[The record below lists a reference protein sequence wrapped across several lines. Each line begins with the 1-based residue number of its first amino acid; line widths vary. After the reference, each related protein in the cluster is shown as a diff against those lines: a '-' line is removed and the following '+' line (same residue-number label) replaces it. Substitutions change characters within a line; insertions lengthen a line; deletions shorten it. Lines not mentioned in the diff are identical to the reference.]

1 MMTKC
6 IKYIVVC
13 CIMLGVQSSY
23 AQFEPS
29 LTQYLFNE
37 LNINPAYAGSRET
50 FSLTALNREQWS
62 GINGAPNT
70 SMVSLH
76 TPIYNK
82 RGGLGMAYLVES
94 IGVSRR
100 SSFNMNAAYRMAFK
114 ERSLSFGLQFS
125 MVTISENYQDLGLV
139 DDAVFL
145 TNTGRMK
152 AKNMGFGMYY
162 TTQKYYLGL
171 SIPRLLYNK
180 VSVATGSSMV
190 ETAMQMNQWHYYI
203 AAGKMKKWSPSFV
216 WRTNAMIKVASGAPV
231 QLDLNV
237 NGFIRDKV
245 WIGGGLRTGD
255 AILFN
260 AGVQFGPHFRVGY
273 AHDFTIS
280 GLRSYSGGTNEI
292 ALGIDIGMKN
302 DKLVSPRYF

>member
-1 MMTKC
+1 M
-6 IKYIVVC
+6 
-13 CIMLGVQSSY
+13 Q
-23 AQFEPS
+23 E
-29 LTQYLFNE
+29 
-37 LNINPAYAGSRET
+37 
-50 FSLTALNREQWS
+50 
-62 GINGAPNT
+62 
-70 SMVSLH
+70 
-76 TPIYNK
+76 
-82 RGGLGMAYLVES
+82 
-94 IGVSRR
+94 
-100 SSFNMNAAYRMAFK
+100 
-114 ERSLSFGLQFS
+114 
-125 MVTISENYQDLGLV
+125 LGLV

-145 TNTGRMK
+145 MNTGRMK
-152 AKNMGFGMYY
+152 AKNVGFGMYY

-171 SIPRLLYNK
+171 SIPRLLYNQ
-180 VSVATGSSMV
+180 VSVASGSSMV
-190 ETAMQMNQWHYYI
+190 ETTMQMKQWHYYL
-203 AAGKMKKWSPSFV
+203 AAGKIKKWTPSFV

-255 AILFN
+255 AVLFN
-260 AGVQFGPHFRVGY
+260 AGMQFGPHFRVGY